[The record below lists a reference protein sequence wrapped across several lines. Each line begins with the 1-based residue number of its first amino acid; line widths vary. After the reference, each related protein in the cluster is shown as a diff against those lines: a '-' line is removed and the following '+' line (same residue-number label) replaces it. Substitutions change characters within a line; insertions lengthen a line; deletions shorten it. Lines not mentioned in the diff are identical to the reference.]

1 MAKKSGNFLALL
13 TGMAAGAAA
22 VFFSDKKNRQMAK
35 KTAQKAAKLKEEYD
49 KDPSGFKK
57 KAKAEGKKI
66 AKEVQTSAQKKA
78 AQVKKQV
85 KSKATKKVAKKVA
98 SQKK

>member
-1 MAKKSGNFLALL
+1 MAKKSGNFFALL

-35 KTAQKAAKLKEEYD
+35 KTAQKAVKLKEEYD
-49 KDPSGFKK
+49 KDPAGFKK
-57 KAKAEGKKI
+57 KAKAEGKKL
-66 AKEVQTSAQKKA
+66 AKEVRTSAQKKA

-85 KSKATKKVAKKVA
+85 KRKATKATTKKA
-98 SQKK
+98 TSQKK

>member
-1 MAKKSGNFLALL
+1 MAKKSGNFLALI
-13 TGMAAGAAA
+13 TGIAAGAAA

-49 KDPSGFKK
+49 KDPAGFTK

-66 AKEVQTSAQKKA
+66 AAEVKTSAQKKA
-78 AQVKKQV
+78 AQVKRQV
-85 KSKATKKVAKKVA
+85 KQKATTAINKKTAPRKK
-98 SQKK
+98 